1 MGIAMPFSRVSGPGD
16 LRTRRRG
23 SRIDDGIPGRERH
36 RGYDARRRSRDVG
49 ELQQKSGTA
58 VYRNEEIV
66 FLFVLWQLGDR
77 YMEKKQ
83 IIKQAINSLISGAY
97 FLLMIAITVPIW
109 HFWLVGPWLSILGLT
124 DQIENHSFL
133 VESLIKMVPAIPLW
147 ILAVVI
153 HEKVMTKF
161 FRDVEYQLED
171 GYMKKETK
179 NSLIYKVIIFVIWST
194 TVTIVMY
201 LWSWW
206 SESLLSIFGLTDHA
220 LYLLIF
226 AAPFLLLGSAVHK
239 YVKKIYRDEE

>member
-1 MGIAMPFSRVSGPGD
+1 
-16 LRTRRRG
+16 
-23 SRIDDGIPGRERH
+23 
-36 RGYDARRRSRDVG
+36 
-49 ELQQKSGTA
+49 
-58 VYRNEEIV
+58 
-66 FLFVLWQLGDR
+66 
-77 YMEKKQ
+77 
-83 IIKQAINSLISGAY
+83 
-97 FLLMIAITVPIW
+97 MIAITVPIW
-109 HFWLVGPWLSILGLT
+109 FYLLLDPWLSILGLT
-124 DQIENHSFL
+124 DQIENYSFL
-133 VESLIKMVPAIPLW
+133 VKSLIEIVPAIPLA
-147 ILAVVI
+147 IIGIVI

-161 FRDVEYQLED
+161 FRDVDKLRD

-239 YVKKIYRDEE
+239 YIRKKFYRGE